1 MAAVGANW
9 RMCDSVQRICGNSR
23 NRSSWK
29 RICFAG
35 GGGEPCIQPKATG
48 SDASASGYS
57 TPSISNIP
65 RFMTRPAGC
74 RCSQDCPL
82 EGRFA
87 RLWRAPAKGGTMR
100 HELPPHLPR
109 RQFCRRCEARW
120 LAVLP
125 GCAEA
130 QGCGIFRA
138 GQPCRSRLL
147 RLAGAGGAEV
157 RRGGTGCAT
166 PDRQCSGRSIPRELL
181 HRDPRAAEREIES
194 QGRVRTEIQDGY
206 AALKA
211 FLPPDE
217 RRGLVLI
224 DPPYESLD
232 ELKMML
238 QAFSEAYRRWPSGVY
253 LMWYPIRSATQRSM
267 VHARFEALQ
276 IPKMLLAD
284 IAIHPDDAGLGL
296 AGSGLMIVNPPYGAD
311 QYLRDAYGA
320 IHQAIAA
327 PGAGYVEVERLTPER
342 MAQ

>member
-1 MAAVGANW
+1 LLYCLDALKRKDAGFFAL
-9 RMCDSVQRICGNSR
+9 DSHAGRGFYDLQAPEAQKSGEAERGVQRLIVNALGDESLADYFTAIHAR
-23 NRSSWK
+23 RGK
-29 RICFAG
+29 R
-35 GGGEPCIQPKATG
+35 
-48 SDASASGYS
+48 
-57 TPSISNIP
+57 
-65 RFMTRPAGC
+65 
-74 RCSQDCPL
+74 
-82 EGRFA
+82 
-87 RLWRAPAKGGTMR
+87 
-100 HELPPHLPR
+100 LPR
-109 RQFCRRCEARW
+109 YPGSPALIAQALRPQDRALFVE
-120 LAVLP
+120 LLP
-125 GCAEA
+125 AEA
-130 QGCGIFRA
+130 
-138 GQPCRSRLL
+138 
-147 RLAGAGGAEV
+147 
-157 RRGGTGCAT
+157 
-166 PDRQCSGRSIPRELL
+166 
-181 HRDPRAAEREIES
+181 RAAEREIES

-253 LMWYPIRSATQRSM
+253 LMWYPIRSATQRGM

-311 QYLRDAYGA
+311 QFLRDAYGA

-327 PGAGYVEVERLTPER
+327 PGAGYVEVGRLTPER
-342 MAQ
+342 MSQ